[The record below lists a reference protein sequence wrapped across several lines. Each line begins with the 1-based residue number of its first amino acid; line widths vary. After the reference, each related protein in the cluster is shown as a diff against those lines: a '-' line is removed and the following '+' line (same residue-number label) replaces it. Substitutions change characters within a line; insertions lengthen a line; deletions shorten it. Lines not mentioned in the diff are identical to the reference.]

1 MIWPGLFDRLPD
13 FHGDLFR
20 NVLPEVQPLALDN
33 TKGGH
38 C

>member
-1 MIWPGLFDRLPD
+1 MIWPGCSAGFPD

-20 NVLPEVQPLALDN
+20 NVLREVQPLALDN